1 MEWPWKR
8 FERFYQA
15 FMRRTL
21 IENLERR
28 KDMMIAALWSNSG
41 FEGNEGGQARNRA
54 IADIESNYEEAVY
67 AILSGARPGEEEE
80 KIDEENP
87 FWQAAKKGQEKIQ
100 TPRNDEGTVKEAIQS
115 EYEVDQ
121 D

>member
-1 MEWPWKR
+1 
-8 FERFYQA
+8 
-15 FMRRTL
+15 MRRQV

-67 AILSGARPGEEEE
+67 GILQGSVPGAEEEQ
-80 KIDEENP
+80 IDESNP
-87 FWQAAKKGQEKIQ
+87 FWQAAKKGQDKIQ
-100 TPRNDEGTVKEAIQS
+100 KPRNDEGTVEEAIAS

-121 D
+121 L

>member
-1 MEWPWKR
+1 MDWPWKR

-15 FMRRTL
+15 FMRRQL

-67 AILSGARPGEEEE
+67 AILSGVKPGEAEEE
-80 KIDEENP
+80 VDEQNP
-87 FWQAAKKGQEKIQ
+87 FWQAAKKGQEEIQ
-100 TPRNDEGTVKEAIQS
+100 APINGDGTVREAVES
-115 EYEVDQ
+115 EYEIDQ